1 MKWLKRAK
9 KNKALASM
17 TDICQT
23 QRPYYQENILP
34 EVALPNYFIQRHFY
48 FRFWAIAEVSQRLV
62 ASDSTYRCFPY
73 DDDLLGIDKQG
84 TPPMGA

>member
-48 FRFWAIAEVSQRLV
+48 FRFWAIAEVFQRLV
-62 ASDSTYRCFPY
+62 VSDSTYRCFPY
-73 DDDLLGIDKQG
+73 DDDLLGSDKQG
-84 TPPMGA
+84 TPQMGS